1 LKGLEK
7 LKGDDEIVKSLHSLL
22 FSSVSKK
29 LEGKKNIR
37 MFNGFADE
45 KTKIEKLS
53 KVAENKKKWTVQLL
67 KDVLGLFGMEK
78 TGTRT
83 ELVEKLMDYLMSP
96 TAIKDE
102 SSGTAPKRKTTKAAS
117 TNAVATKGTKR
128 KATNDG
134 NAPKKARA
142 PSAYIL
148 FSVGARIEVK
158 KTNPDATFA
167 EIGALVGKKWSSI
180 DEDEKKVK
188 MMRKQYQQSAQNP
201 NLETFINQ
209 KWTDLAAEKA
219 AAMKVKEDI
228 AGEADD
234 EDDDKDD
241 DLFGNGEIYGGK
253 DAEKEKDDEE
263 VKDDDEEKKSEN
275 DEDEVVEEDPEEQK
289 DVEEQEE
296 KAEPDEDED

>member
-1 LKGLEK
+1 LQIIFHHHPQTGNGLRLSEYPYFLKGLEK

-37 MFNGFADE
+37 LFNGFADE
-45 KTKIEKLS
+45 KTKNEKLS

-102 SSGTAPKRKTTKAAS
+102 SNGTAPKRKTAKSAS
-117 TNAVATKGTKR
+117 TKAVATKGTKR

-134 NAPKKARA
+134 KAPKKARA

-148 FSVGARIEVK
+148 FSVDARIDIK

-167 EIGALVGKKWSSI
+167 EIGALVGKKWSSV
-180 DEDEKKVK
+180 DEDEKKVR
-188 MMRKQYQQSAQNP
+188 MMHEQYRAASRSTQNP
-201 NLETFINQ
+201 NFET
-209 KWTDLAAEKA
+209 LS
-219 AAMKVKEDI
+219 
-228 AGEADD
+228 
-234 EDDDKDD
+234 
-241 DLFGNGEIYGGK
+241 LRNGLT
-253 DAEKEKDDEE
+253 
-263 VKDDDEEKKSEN
+263 
-275 DEDEVVEEDPEEQK
+275 
-289 DVEEQEE
+289 
-296 KAEPDEDED
+296 